1 MSKILGLRNNYR
13 FILML
18 VDRTKKSLDDCN
30 ALRAEV
36 EELKVA
42 NKKLTT
48 KVAQLEANIPGSSF
62 MVSYLVN
69 PKL

>member
-1 MSKILGLRNNYR
+1 
-13 FILML
+13 ML
-18 VDRTKKSLDDCN
+18 VDRTGKGLDDCN

-36 EELKVA
+36 EELKEA

-48 KVAQLEANIPGSSF
+48 KVEQLEAKSPGNSF
-62 MVSYLVN
+62 MGTYLVN